1 MVMCSFQRRHLATH
15 LSNNN
20 VSRESSG
27 KRKSVW
33 SSTRRTIYEAS
44 GYPLLALEATIESR
58 EELNSSYGGR
68 KREFIDGF
76 NKFCP
81 WPLPPSPSTRE
92 NRNNPRRSL
101 LDIDD
106 VIAMCSL
113 CGEFLPCSP
122 LLRIGNT
129 GKYEKARVTDSTK
142 IGMSIN
148 KWTSSAE
155 YIFLAVPPY
164 TLWNTR
170 KPRFFGAF
178 HLVVVRTWRFKFDS
192 ISISFSGINW
202 SNSSAFEMCRIK
214 IIIFGRLRK
223 KIKGKERVEWSI
235 RPFLFNVCGEIM
247 DIFMKRFFYSTNFQ
261 NRNDF
266 LPFITSLAYS
276 LVS

>member
-1 MVMCSFQRRHLATH
+1 M
-15 LSNNN
+15 
-20 VSRESSG
+20 
-27 KRKSVW
+27 
-33 SSTRRTIYEAS
+33 
-44 GYPLLALEATIESR
+44 
-58 EELNSSYGGR
+58 
-68 KREFIDGF
+68 
-76 NKFCP
+76 
-81 WPLPPSPSTRE
+81 
-92 NRNNPRRSL
+92 
-101 LDIDD
+101 
-106 VIAMCSL
+106 
-113 CGEFLPCSP
+113 
-122 LLRIGNT
+122 GNT

-178 HLVVVRTWRFKFDS
+178 HLVVVRTCRFKFDS

-214 IIIFGRLRK
+214 IIIFGKLRK

>member
-113 CGEFLPCSP
+113 CGEFLPCSL

-164 TLWNTR
+164 ALWNTR

-202 SNSSAFEMCRIK
+202 SNSSAFEMCRIE

-266 LPFITSLAYS
+266 LPIL
-276 LVS
+276 LPH

>member
-1 MVMCSFQRRHLATH
+1 MVQYMRMIVVLLHNFLKFMNFPCPINGLWVWSRTTPICFFFISIYATKRKSRQKEITNGSNVRVNTSGTSNKQGTSKPLILIWDISIGILRTYWWWQMVMCSFQRRHLATH

-113 CGEFLPCSP
+113 CLV
-122 LLRIGNT
+122 LLFFVSGTPVNT
-129 GKYEKARVTDSTK
+129 
-142 IGMSIN
+142 
-148 KWTSSAE
+148 
-155 YIFLAVPPY
+155 
-164 TLWNTR
+164 
-170 KPRFFGAF
+170 
-178 HLVVVRTWRFKFDS
+178 
-192 ISISFSGINW
+192 
-202 SNSSAFEMCRIK
+202 
-214 IIIFGRLRK
+214 
-223 KIKGKERVEWSI
+223 
-235 RPFLFNVCGEIM
+235 
-247 DIFMKRFFYSTNFQ
+247 KR
-261 NRNDF
+261 RE
-266 LPFITSLAYS
+266 
-276 LVS
+276 